1 MRLMR
6 TFQTLLPIAALAGI
20 AACAALDDESSVES
34 EEGIDD
40 AELNLVAI
48 AERPN
53 GNQLRFY
60 EPMPGNILTVE
71 LGTARTMPRMNDA
84 IALFQAAEPGA
95 AIPAA
100 LAEAADRARQLEPVQ
115 AGERQ
120 GTVELSVP
128 ADQAVDRAP
137 MAAAGPISAAGACDI
152 NTFIEDECTNG
163 TFEWCKINWWN
174 GFYAYAT
181 TVNTMHNAVCS
192 LTGTVTLRLL
202 INSVP
207 KASYTVVKGA
217 KGAVAWVNLSSNFG
231 FYTEITNA
239 SGDMFH
245 VGGAATNF

>member
-1 MRLMR
+1 MRLMTTIQR
-6 TFQTLLPIAALAGI
+6 LLPIAALAGI
-20 AACAALDDESSVES
+20 AACAALDEESSVEG
-34 EEGIDD
+34 EEGIED

-53 GNQLRFY
+53 GNQIRFY
-60 EPMPGNILTVE
+60 EPVPGNILMVE
-71 LGTARTMPRMNDA
+71 LGTERSMPRGNDA

-100 LAEAADRARQLEPVQ
+100 LAQAADRARRLEPVQ
-115 AGERQ
+115 TDRP

-137 MAAAGPISAAGACDI
+137 MAAAGPISAAGVCDI
-152 NTFIEDECTNG
+152 NTFIVDECTDG
-163 TFEWCKINWWN
+163 GFEWCKINWWN
-174 GFYAYAT
+174 GFYAYSTA
-181 TVNTMHNAVCS
+181 VNTMHNAVCS

-207 KASYTVVKGA
+207 KASFPIGKGG

-231 FYTEITNA
+231 FYTEVTNA